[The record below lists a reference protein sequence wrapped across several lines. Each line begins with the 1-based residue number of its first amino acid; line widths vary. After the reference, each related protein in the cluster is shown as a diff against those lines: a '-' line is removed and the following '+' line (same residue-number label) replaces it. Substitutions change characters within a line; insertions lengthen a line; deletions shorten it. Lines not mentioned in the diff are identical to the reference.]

1 MNASELK
8 INRITRIGLVLK
20 KALEIDEKEDYK
32 GTIADKNNFRGF
44 LPKLEREEYFKLS
57 TDCEKIIIAKYY
69 ADKAIPDIKKGIY
82 SERTKNFISQF
93 VSIFIEKGKD
103 HSKIL

>member
-1 MNASELK
+1 MKTSELK
-8 INRITRIGLVLK
+8 DTRNGRIVLVLK
-20 KALEIDEKEDYK
+20 KALEIAEKEDYK
-32 GTIADKNNFRGF
+32 GTIADKNNIRGF

-57 TDCEKIIIAKYY
+57 PDCEEIIIAKYY
-69 ADKAIPDIKKGIY
+69 ADKAIHDIKEGIY